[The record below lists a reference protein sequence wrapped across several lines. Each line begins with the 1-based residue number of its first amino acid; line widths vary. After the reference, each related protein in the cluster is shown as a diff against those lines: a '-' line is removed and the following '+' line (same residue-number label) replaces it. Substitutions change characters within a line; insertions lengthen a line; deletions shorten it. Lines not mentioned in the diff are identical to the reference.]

1 MGQIIFSTVENYC
14 TNKFEDWDED
24 NEPPPCR
31 DKDCSTCPYHQAIVI
46 PKIVKEEE

>member
-1 MGQIIFSTVENYC
+1 MNKVIFTMYNVC
-14 TNKFEDWDED
+14 TNNFEDWDQD

-31 DKDCSTCPYHQAIVI
+31 DKDCSTCPYHETTII